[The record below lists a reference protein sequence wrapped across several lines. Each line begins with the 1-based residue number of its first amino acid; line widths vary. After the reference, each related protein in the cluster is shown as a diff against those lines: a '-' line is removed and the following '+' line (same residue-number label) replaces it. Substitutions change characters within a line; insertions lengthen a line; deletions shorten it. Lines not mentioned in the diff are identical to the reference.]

1 MQALTV
7 ALAGGNYIHDV
18 AVIGLSALLTTTIPQ
33 MQAFIELPQE
43 SGLRDKFKV
52 IVGDAPV
59 TEEFADQIGADGYGA
74 DATRAVEVIKKLV
87 A

>member
-1 MQALTV
+1 LRDA
-7 ALAGGNYIHDV
+7 I
-18 AVIGLSALLTTTIPQ
+18 
-33 MQAFIELPQE
+33 IELFQE

-52 IVGDAPV
+52 IVGGAPL

-74 DATRAVEVIKKLV
+74 DATRAMEVIKRLV